1 MNSWNNQTSEKR
13 NNRLFMGKA
22 KDLFL
27 LAGLGLALIFMAWRV
42 FQGDTKSSDK
52 TVASMTETEQK
63 IVRLL
68 EQIDGVGDASVVVC
82 ETEDE
87 IKSVVVVC
95 EGADNLHV
103 MLNVREAVSA
113 ALGTEKN
120 VIKIYLKKE

>member
-1 MNSWNNQTSEKR
+1 
-13 NNRLFMGKA
+13 MGKA

-27 LAGLGLALIFMAWRV
+27 LAGLALALIFASWKI

-52 TVASMTETEQK
+52 TVIAMSESEQK

-68 EQIDGVGDASVVVC
+68 EQIDGVGEASVVVC
-82 ETEDE
+82 ETEEE

-95 EGADNLHV
+95 EGANDLRV

-113 ALGTEKN
+113 ALGTEEN
-120 VIKIYLKKE
+120 VIKIYLKK

>member
-1 MNSWNNQTSEKR
+1 MNNWNNQTTEKK

-27 LAGLGLALIFMAWRV
+27 LAGLALALIFASWKI

-52 TVASMTETEQK
+52 TVIAMSESEQK

-68 EQIDGVGDASVVVC
+68 EQIDGVGEASVVVC
-82 ETEDE
+82 ETEEE

-95 EGADNLHV
+95 EGANDLRV

-113 ALGTEKN
+113 ALGTEEN
-120 VIKIYLKKE
+120 VIKIYLKK